1 MSLWKSINI
10 GLRNRLL
17 GTLLCLD
24 EEGNVLWGKSNET
37 PSAGNPHET
46 ISDRLYWMRK
56 RGSKFAC
63 VFCKVLTIVSNL
75 IGFPTS
81 DHCQQA
87 VQGVPEKI
95 ATDG

>member
-1 MSLWKSINI
+1 MRIWKNI
-10 GLRNRLL
+10 SVGIRNRVL

-24 EEGNVLWGKSNET
+24 EEGNVLWGKSDET

-63 VFCKVLTIVSNL
+63 IFCKVLTIISNWL
-75 IGFPTS
+75 EVKTS
-81 DHCQQA
+81 DHCA
-87 VQGVPEKI
+87 TAIKNVPENI